1 MGLNNLREL
10 TPAQSFFV
18 FFDIAFMKTKTM
30 VDIRAK
36 GVTGH
41 FQFNDGA
48 KDCTVSYTASGDDPT
63 KYWKSEDATK
73 L

>member
-1 MGLNNLREL
+1 MALNRLREL
-10 TPAQSFFV
+10 TPSQSFFV
-18 FFDIAFMKTKTM
+18 FFDNASTKTKTM
-30 VDIRAK
+30 VDVQTK

-41 FQFNDGA
+41 FQFKDGA
-48 KDCTVSYTASGDDPT
+48 KDCTVSYTTSGDDPT